1 MSTVSLVKDI
11 TSKAKE
17 SAGSRTFN
25 IGVNGKEKSSELP
38 TGEPVSQQRF
48 VILKYL
54 QVWILENVIAWSYM
68 HLNLLDM
75 LDIGR

>member
-54 QVWILENVIAWSYM
+54 QV
-68 HLNLLDM
+68 
-75 LDIGR
+75 